1 MADAEKRRED
11 EGPTGG
17 AAADYVPRQELD
29 SVTAA
34 DFAAY
39 ANVLIMDDED
49 YETRFMKDAFQ
60 RAHDRELAALA
71 NLALIRSERDERRM
85 LLAKLE
91 LEQAMSPR
99 EVNRR
104 LRTAEEEERA
114 GSKKRSSG
122 SGSGN
127 GSGSG
132 SGS

>member
-1 MADAEKRRED
+1 MADEEKKREN
-11 EGPTGG
+11 EGPMGG
-17 AAADYVPRQELD
+17 AAADYVPRTELD
-29 SVTAA
+29 EVTAA
-34 DFAAY
+34 NFASY
-39 ANVLIMDDED
+39 ASVLILDDED

-104 LRTAEEEERA
+104 LHAAEEEERIK
-114 GSKKRSSG
+114 SKKRSSG
-122 SGSGN
+122 GG
-127 GSGSG
+127 G
-132 SGS
+132 